1 VTRGYPVLF
10 VSALLTSFISPLG
23 AALAGGTIALLL
35 ASLAWRRA
43 ACWLA
48 ALSLLWLLVWSLP
61 PISNWI
67 TTVVEGPYQPASE
80 QAIGQLPKAQAIV
93 LLGGGIA
100 PGTVRRPQPDL
111 NDAADRVWHA
121 ARLFHAGRAPLIL
134 VSGGH
139 DPEASRYSEAQ
150 AMRMLLIDLGVPPAA
165 ILLEEISRNT
175 RQNASES
182 AKILRNQGVDQIL
195 LVTSASHM
203 ARALAHFEGAGLRAT
218 PAPTD
223 HPSIDFSGARRF
235 LPNSGA
241 LDQSTRALK
250 EWVGQRVW

>member
-1 VTRGYPVLF
+1 MV
-10 VSALLTSFISPLG
+10 
-23 AALAGGTIALLL
+23 
-35 ASLAWRRA
+35 
-43 ACWLA
+43 
-48 ALSLLWLLVWSLP
+48 
-61 PISNWI
+61 
-67 TTVVEGPYQPASE
+67 
-80 QAIGQLPKAQAIV
+80 
-93 LLGGGIA
+93 LGGGIA
-100 PGTVRRPQPDL
+100 PGSSRRPQPDL

-121 ARLFHAGRAPLIL
+121 ARLFHAARAPFIL

-182 AKILRNQGVDQIL
+182 SKILRDRGINQIL

-203 ARALAHFEGAGLRAT
+203 ARALTHFEPTGLQVT
-218 PAPTD
+218 PAQTD

-235 LPNSGA
+235 LPSTGA
-241 LDQSTRALK
+241 LDQSARALK

>member
-1 VTRGYPVLF
+1 MLL
-10 VSALLTSFISPLG
+10 VSALLTSLISPLG
-23 AALAGGTIALLL
+23 TALAAGLLALLL
-35 ASLAWRRA
+35 ARLAWMRA
-43 ACWLA
+43 AAWLG
-48 ALSLLWLLVWSLP
+48 ALALAWLSIWSLP
-61 PISNWI
+61 PVSNWV
-67 TTVVEGPYQPASE
+67 TTVVEGPYGPATE
-80 QAIGQLPKAQAIV
+80 RAIGQLAEAQAIV
-93 LLGGGIA
+93 VLGGGIA
-100 PGTVRRPQPDL
+100 PGTARRPQPDL
-111 NDAADRVWHA
+111 NEAADRVWHA

-182 AKILRNQGVDQIL
+182 ARLLRDRGIHRIL

-203 ARALAHFEGAGLRAT
+203 ARALTHFEGVGLRAT

-223 HPSIDFSGARRF
+223 HTSIDFSDARRF
-235 LPNSGA
+235 LPSSDA